1 MPDYQP
7 VLAMYDIRGKQ
18 DFIFRTNKLQEIVGG
33 SWIIRDLYKDYLYPV
48 AKKLDGGKEKGIFSY
63 KEIKERCDGTGE
75 EYTAEQLQFSP
86 ERFLK
91 HMEEG
96 YLGEVVYDGGGNFIL
111 LFRDVQTFQ
120 NVTYAF
126 TKRVLEEIGTL
137 RVLGTYIED
146 VNFENYNSDN
156 RRLYA
161 KHRIGEAQ
169 ESNVMPWACLPI
181 VQVDRKTS
189 MPILIKNEIGEE
201 YSLESNAKIK
211 KYRAEIQR
219 MRRKENR
226 INLSEV
232 EREFYLNN
240 EDKLDRLI
248 LEKGVDSQVA
258 VVYMDGNNMGAKVQ
272 EATKNCTS
280 YVDCVSRLRKFS
292 DDIQRT
298 YVENGIR
305 NALSGIEIKDSSYRI
320 VVSAGDEINFIVNA
334 HDAFKCTMKYFDS
347 LKEGDR
353 ASACAG
359 IAVFNS
365 HAPYADA
372 YRIAEEAC
380 ESGKQKMK
388 ELGLNNACFVDFHF
402 CQGTIGVSLEKIR
415 EKENGDVISR
425 PWLVWKDD
433 PVESSDQKDMNHPK
447 SEPEDKEKRF
457 TDFQDIRRIINILQD
472 FGRSNV
478 KNLMHAALTSET
490 DLNMELN
497 RMFAHLEDEK
507 KPKIQAEWK
516 WMSDYWNKRQALYDI
531 VLGFDMWFDRDD
543 Y

>member
-1 MPDYQP
+1 MPEYQP

-33 SWIIRDLYKDYLYPV
+33 SWIIRDLYKDYLYPA
-48 AKKLDGGKEKGIFSY
+48 AKELDGEKGKGIFSY
-63 KEIKERCDGTGE
+63 KEIKDSNMESAK
-75 EYTAEQLQFSP
+75 EYTEEELQFSP
-86 ERFLK
+86 ESFRK

-111 LFRDVQTFQ
+111 LFRDAQTFR

-126 TKRVLEEIGTL
+126 TKRILEKTGTL
-137 RVLGTYIED
+137 RVLGTYVED
-146 VNFENYNSDN
+146 VDFGHYDTDN

-161 KHRIGEAQ
+161 KHRISEAQ

-189 MPILIKNEIGEE
+189 MPIVIKNERGEE
-201 YSLESNAKIK
+201 YSLESSAKIQ
-211 KYRAEIQR
+211 KYRTEVQR

-226 INLSEV
+226 SVLSEI
-232 EREFYLNN
+232 EREFYLHN

-248 LEKGVDSQVA
+248 LEKGVESQVA
-258 VVYMDGNNMGAKVQ
+258 VVYTDGNNMGARVQ
-272 EATKNCTS
+272 EATKNCAS
-280 YVDCVSRLRKFS
+280 YVDCVRELRQFS
-292 DDIQRT
+292 DEIQRI
-298 YVENGIR
+298 YVENGVR
-305 NALSGIEIKDSSYRI
+305 NALGGLDTKDNVFRI

-334 HDAFKCTMKYFDS
+334 HDAFKCTMQYFES
-347 LKEGDR
+347 LKKEDR

-365 HAPYADA
+365 HAPYAEA

-388 ELGLNNACFVDFHF
+388 EMELDNACFVDFHF
-402 CQGTIGVSLEKIR
+402 CQGAIGVSLEKIR

-425 PWLVWKDD
+425 PWLVWEDKTA
-433 PVESSDQKDMNHPK
+433 K
-447 SEPEDKEKRF
+447 SLDHTWEDIPDHKPEDTEKCV
-457 TDFQDIRRIINILQD
+457 TDFRDISRIIGILQY

-478 KNLMHAALTSET
+478 KNLMQAALTSET
-490 DLNMELN
+490 DLEMELN
-497 RMFAHLEDEK
+497 RMYAHLKEEK
-507 KPKIQAEWK
+507 KEKIQDEWD
-516 WMSDYWNKRQALYDI
+516 WLSGYWNKRRALYDI
-531 VLGFDMWFDRDD
+531 VLGFDMWFDEED